1 MSPPVPALTHQ
12 IGAGGSVLFNDAEAD
27 VECAAD
33 ETILFAGL
41 RAGLAL
47 PYECASG
54 GCGTCRARL
63 VAGQV
68 ANRWPGATGLSE
80 RDRRKGD
87 RILMCQSVP
96 DGPCHLRVPIRDA
109 APGEPRPA
117 RLMGRLAEREL
128 LTADIAR
135 FVIGTGRPFPYL
147 PGQFVQLEFADGV
160 RRAYSMTHPKR
171 HHRQTKLELLVRAK
185 PGGAAS
191 GWLFSRLCPGADL
204 VVEGPYGRAY
214 AQSQPDRP
222 VVCLAGGTGLA
233 PVLAIAG
240 QLAAEAPDRALRLYV
255 GARRAQ
261 DLVLTDRLAALAG
274 SGVTVIL
281 VTEQECGATLPRL
294 GRIRTGLALDH
305 LARDITDLSGHDVYV
320 AGPTPMI
327 DATLR
332 RLVRDGTASAD
343 QIFFDRFIV

>member
-1 MSPPVPALTHQ
+1 MCPPVPAPAREA
-12 IGAGGSVLFNDAEAD
+12 GPGGSVSFDGAD
-27 VECAAD
+27 IVIECAPD

-68 ANRWPGATGLSE
+68 ASRWPDATGLSE

-96 DGPCHLRVPIRDA
+96 DGPCQLRIPISDA
-109 APGEPRPA
+109 APGEPPPVRIT
-117 RLMGRLAEREL
+117 GWLAERET

-135 FVIGTGRPFPYL
+135 FIIDTGRPFPYL

-160 RRAYSMTHPKR
+160 RRAYSMTHPRPHGHK
-171 HHRQTKLELLVRAK
+171 TTMELLVRAK

-191 GWLFSRLCPGADL
+191 GWLFGRLQPGAAL
-204 VVEGPYGRAY
+204 VVEGPYGRSY
-214 AQSQPDRP
+214 AQSRPDRP

-240 QLAAEAPDRALRLYV
+240 QLTTEAPDRGLQVYV
-255 GARRAQ
+255 GARRAA
-261 DLVLTDRLAALAG
+261 DLVLTDRLAALAD
-274 SGVTVIL
+274 SGASVIL
-281 VTEQECGATLPRL
+281 VTEQDCADEHPQL

-305 LARDITDLSGHDVYV
+305 LATDIADLSGHDIYV
-320 AGPTPMI
+320 AGPSPMI

-332 RLVRDGTASAD
+332 RLVREGTAHAD
-343 QIFFDRFIV
+343 QIFFDRFV

>member
-1 MSPPVPALTHQ
+1 LTHQ
-12 IGAGGSVLFNDAEAD
+12 IAAGGSVWFNDAEAM

-68 ANRWPGATGLSE
+68 ASRWPGATGLSE

-96 DGPCHLRVPIRDA
+96 DGPCRLRVPIRAA

-117 RLMGRLAEREL
+117 RLTGRLAEREL

-135 FVIGTGRPFPYL
+135 FVIGTGRPLPYL

-160 RRAYSMTHPKR
+160 RRAYSMTQR
-171 HHRQTKLELLVRAK
+171 HHRQATLELMVRAK

-191 GWLFSRLCPGADL
+191 GWLFSRLRPGAGL

-240 QLAAEAPDRALRLYV
+240 QLAAEAPHRALRLYF
-255 GARRAQ
+255 GARRGQ
-261 DLVLTDRLAALAG
+261 DLVLTDRLAALAD
-274 SGVTVIL
+274 SGVSVIL
-281 VTEQECGATLPRL
+281 VTEQECGAEHPRL

-305 LARDITDLSGHDVYV
+305 LARDITDLSGHDIYM
-320 AGPTPMI
+320 AGPAPMI
-327 DATLR
+327 DAALG
-332 RLVRDGTASAD
+332 RLARDGTARAD
-343 QIFFDRFIV
+343 HIFFDRFIV

>member
-1 MSPPVPALTHQ
+1 MSPPVPALTGET
-12 IGAGGSVLFNDAEAD
+12 GAGGSVSFNDAEAE

-63 VAGQV
+63 VAGQA
-68 ANRWPGATGLSE
+68 ANRWPGAAGLSE

-96 DGPCHLRVPIRDA
+96 DGPCRLRVPIRHA

-135 FVIGTGRPFPYL
+135 FVIDTGRPFPYL

-160 RRAYSMTHPKR
+160 RRAYSMTHPNR
-171 HHRQTKLELLVRAK
+171 PHRQSTLELLVRAK

-191 GWLFSRLCPGADL
+191 GWLFSRLRPGADL

-240 QLAAEAPDRALRLYV
+240 QLTAEAPDRSLRLYF

-261 DLVLTDRLAALAG
+261 DLVLTDRLAALAD
-274 SGVTVIL
+274 SGVSVIL
-281 VTEQECGATLPRL
+281 ATEQECGAEHPLL

-305 LARDITDLSGHDVYV
+305 LASDITDLSGHDIYV

-327 DATLR
+327 DAALR
-332 RLVRDGTASAD
+332 RLARGGTASAD
-343 QIFFDRFIV
+343 HIFFDRFIV

>member
-1 MSPPVPALTHQ
+1 MSPPAPAAASQT
-12 IGAGGSVLFNDAEAD
+12 GAGGSVLFNAVETA
-27 VECAAD
+27 VECAAY

-41 RAGLAL
+41 RAGLSL

-54 GCGTCRARL
+54 GCGSCRARL
-63 VAGQV
+63 VTGQV
-68 ANRWPGATGLSE
+68 ASRWPGATGLSE

-96 DGPCHLRVPIRDA
+96 DGPCRLRVPVGDA

-117 RLMGRLAEREL
+117 RLSGRLTDREL

-135 FVIGTGRPFPYL
+135 LVIDTGRPLPYL

-160 RRAYSMTHPKR
+160 RRAYSMTHPRR
-171 HHRQTKLELLVRAK
+171 HHGQSTLELLVRAK

-191 GWLFSRLCPGADL
+191 GWLFSRLQPGAVL
-204 VVEGPYGRAY
+204 MVEGPYGRSY
-214 AQSQPDRP
+214 AQSRPDRP

-240 QLAAEAPDRALRLYV
+240 QLTAEAPDRSLRLYV
-255 GARRAQ
+255 GARRGE
-261 DLVLTDRLAALAG
+261 DLVLTDRLAALAD
-274 SGVTVIL
+274 SGASVIL
-281 VTEQECGATLPRL
+281 VTETECGAEHPRL

-305 LARDITDLSGHDVYV
+305 LASDVADLSGHDIYV

-332 RLVRDGTASAD
+332 RLAREGTANAD
-343 QIFFDRFIV
+343 HIFFDRFIV

>member
-1 MSPPVPALTHQ
+1 
-12 IGAGGSVLFNDAEAD
+12 
-27 VECAAD
+27 
-33 ETILFAGL
+33 
-41 RAGLAL
+41 
-47 PYECASG
+47 
-54 GCGTCRARL
+54 

-96 DGPCHLRVPIRDA
+96 DGPCQLRLPIRDA

-128 LTADIAR
+128 LTADIAQ
-135 FVIGTGRPFPYL
+135 FVIDTGRPFPYL

-191 GWLFSRLCPGADL
+191 DWLFSRLCPGAEL
-204 VVEGPYGRAY
+204 VIEGPYGRSY
-214 AQSQPDRP
+214 AQSKPDRP

-240 QLAAEAPDRALRLYV
+240 QLTAEAPDRVLRLYV
-255 GARRAQ
+255 GVRRAQ
-261 DLVLTDRLAALAG
+261 DLVLTDRLAALAD
-274 SGVTVIL
+274 SGVSVVL
-281 VTEQECGATLPRL
+281 VTEQERGAAHPRL
-294 GRIRTGLALDH
+294 GPIRTGLALDQ
-305 LARDITDLSGHDVYV
+305 LASDITDLSGHDIYV
-320 AGPTPMI
+320 AGPAPMI
-327 DATLR
+327 DAALR

>member
-12 IGAGGSVLFNDAEAD
+12 TGASGSASFNDAEAE
-27 VECAAD
+27 VGCAAD

-96 DGPCHLRVPIRDA
+96 DGPCQLRLPIRDA

-128 LTADIAR
+128 LTADIAQ
-135 FVIGTGRPFPYL
+135 FVIDTGRPFPYL

-191 GWLFSRLCPGADL
+191 DWLFSRLCPGAEL
-204 VVEGPYGRAY
+204 VIEGPYGRSY
-214 AQSQPDRP
+214 AQSKPDRP

-240 QLAAEAPDRALRLYV
+240 QLTAEAPDRVLRLYV
-255 GARRAQ
+255 GVRRAQ
-261 DLVLTDRLAALAG
+261 DLVLTDRLAALAD
-274 SGVTVIL
+274 SGVSVVL
-281 VTEQECGATLPRL
+281 VTEQERGAAHPRL
-294 GRIRTGLALDH
+294 GPIRTGLALDQ
-305 LARDITDLSGHDVYV
+305 LASDITDLSGHDIYV
-320 AGPTPMI
+320 AGPAPMI
-327 DATLR
+327 DAALR

>member
-1 MSPPVPALTHQ
+1 VSALTGEL
-12 IGAGGSVLFNDAEAD
+12 GAGGSVSFNDAEAE
-27 VECAAD
+27 VQCAAD

-68 ANRWPGATGLSE
+68 ASRWPGATGLSE

-96 DGPCHLRVPIRDA
+96 IGTSRLRVPIRDA
-109 APGEPRPA
+109 RPGEPRPA
-117 RLMGRLAEREL
+117 RLVGRLAEREL

-135 FVIGTGRPFPYL
+135 LVIGTARPLPYL

-160 RRAYSMTHPKR
+160 RRAYSMTHPR
-171 HHRQTKLELLVRAK
+171 RQHDQTTLELLVRAK

-191 GWLFSRLCPGADL
+191 GWLFSRLQPGAVL
-204 VVEGPYGRAY
+204 TVEGPYGRSY
-214 AQSQPDRP
+214 AQSRPDRP

-240 QLAAEAPDRALRLYV
+240 QLTAEAPDRSLCLYV
-255 GARRAQ
+255 GARRVE
-261 DLVLTDRLAALAG
+261 DLVLTERLTALAD
-274 SGVTVIL
+274 SGAGVIL
-281 VTEQECGATLPRL
+281 VTETGRGAEHPRL

-305 LARDITDLSGHDVYV
+305 LASDIADLSGHDIYV

-332 RLVRDGTASAD
+332 RLAREGTANAD